1 MSEITLKQLADH
13 VGGKV
18 SGNGEL
24 VINAVATIDTAKA
37 DEITFF
43 NNEKYLPKLQTTKAG
58 AVIVPKEL
66 QSPASLLIADDPYYA
81 FMQIV
86 VFLHGHREHK
96 ACGISEKASIA
107 DTAKIGDGCN
117 IGEFA
122 VISDG
127 ASIGDNCNIYPGVF
141 IGPNTTVG
149 SDCVIY
155 ANAVVYNNSI
165 VGDRVI
171 IHANA
176 TVGQDGYGFATHNG
190 VHHKI
195 PQIGR
200 VILED
205 DVEIGSN
212 TVVERGTLDDT
223 IVGAGTK
230 VGDAVAIGHGAV
242 IGAHCLIVPQAGIA
256 GSVTLGHHCVVG
268 GQVGMVGHIKIGNM
282 VRVGAQSGVTND
294 VPDGA
299 TVLGT
304 PAVEVNLKKR
314 MYAAERDLPNMRK
327 KLKRIDRRL
336 NKLEEAGQE

>member
-1 MSEITLKQLADH
+1 MSGITLKQLAEH
-13 VGGKV
+13 VGGTV
-18 SGNGEL
+18 SGDGDL
-24 VINAVATIDTAKA
+24 VINAVATIDTAKP

-43 NNEKYLPKLQTTKAG
+43 SNEKYLPKLMTTSAG
-58 AVIVPKEL
+58 AVIVSQQLE
-66 QSPASLLIADDPYYA
+66 SPASLLIADDPYYA

-96 ACGISEKASIA
+96 AGGISPKASIA
-107 DTAKIGDGCN
+107 KTATVGDNCN

-127 ASIGDNCNIYPGVF
+127 ATIGDNCNVYPGVF
-141 IGPNTTVG
+141 IGPNTTIG

-155 ANAVVYNNSI
+155 PNAVVYDNII

-176 TVGQDGYGFATHNG
+176 AVGQDGYGFATHDG

-200 VILED
+200 VVLED
-205 DVEIGSN
+205 DVEIGSG

-223 IVGAGTK
+223 IIGKGTK
-230 VGDAVAIGHGAV
+230 VGDSVAIGHGAV
-242 IGAHCLIVPQAGIA
+242 IGPHCLIVPQVGIA
-256 GSVTLGHHCVVG
+256 GSATLGHHCVIG
-268 GQVGMVGHIKIGNM
+268 GQAGMVGHIRIGNM
-282 VRVGAQSGVTND
+282 VKVGAQAGVTND

-299 TVLGT
+299 TVLGS
-304 PAVEVNLKKR
+304 PAVDYNLKKR
-314 MYAAERDLPNMRK
+314 MWAAERDLPNMRK
-327 KLKRIDRRL
+327 NLKVIDKRL
-336 NKLEEAGQE
+336 KKLEEADGK